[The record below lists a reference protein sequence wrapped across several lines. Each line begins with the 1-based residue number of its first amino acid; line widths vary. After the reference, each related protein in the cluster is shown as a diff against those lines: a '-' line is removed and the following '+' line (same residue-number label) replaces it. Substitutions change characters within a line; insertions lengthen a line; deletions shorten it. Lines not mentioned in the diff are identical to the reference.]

1 MACQFSSHALHA
13 SEIEEGCPVLRF
25 SGPRLM
31 GTSTLATAG
40 TIEPAELGDTGIDVT
55 DGRMT
60 FVDGGSESTG
70 TGAEVV

>member
-1 MACQFSSHALHA
+1 MQLHWV
-13 SEIEEGCPVLRF
+13 EEGCQVLRF

-55 DGRMT
+55 DGTMT

-70 TGAEVV
+70 TGTEDV